1 MKKGKSI
8 LLSLWIILLL
18 SILLIACGDEQH
30 TCAPI
35 DTAPPTQPP
44 ATVSNNNIEN
54 TQATVPAKETT
65 SPTVDQT
72 TVPMVDETTA
82 PTEAATV
89 PTESEETQ
97 AHEHAYERCP
107 WP

>member
-44 ATVSNNNIEN
+44 ATVSNNIEN

-72 TVPMVDETTA
+72 TAPMADETTA
-82 PTEAATV
+82 PTEKATV
-89 PTESEETQ
+89 PTEPEETQ